1 MTAVANPFDPSRPKT
16 TRGDI
21 QSSVGKEI
29 GVSRWIAIDQ
39 SRIDA
44 FGKLT
49 EDLYFIH
56 MDPERAKKETPF
68 GGAIAHGF
76 LTLSM
81 LSAMAYDALPDLEG
95 RTMGMNYGFD
105 KIKFLSP
112 VPAGSR
118 VRAHFVVGAATA
130 KSDRELVIRYD
141 VTVEIEGKPKPA
153 LAAEWLTIAF
163 FG

>member
-1 MTAVANPFDPSRPKT
+1 MTATPFNASRPKT
-16 TRGDI
+16 SLHEI
-21 QSSVGKEI
+21 EASVGKEV
-29 GVSRWIAIDQ
+29 GVSRWIVIDQ
-39 SRIDA
+39 ARIDA

-81 LSAMAYDALPDLEG
+81 LSAMAYDALPEVEG

-105 KIKFLSP
+105 KIRFLSP
-112 VPAGSR
+112 VPAGSK
-118 VRAHFVVGAATA
+118 VRGRFVISQVEK
-130 KSDRELVIRYD
+130 KSPQQVVVRYA
-141 VTVEIEGKPKPA
+141 VSVEIEGKPKPA
-153 LAAEWLTIAF
+153 LAAEWLTVAF

>member
-1 MTAVANPFDPSRPKT
+1 MSATATPFNATRAKT
-16 TRGDI
+16 NLAEIEAG
-21 QSSVGKEI
+21 VGKEV
-29 GVSRWIAIDQ
+29 GVSRWITIDQ
-39 SRIDA
+39 ARIDA

-81 LSAMAYDALPDLEG
+81 LSAMAYDALPEVEG

-105 KIKFLSP
+105 KIRFLSP

-118 VRAHFVVGAATA
+118 VRGHFTISQVEKKSPQQIVV
-130 KSDRELVIRYD
+130 RYA
-141 VTVEIEGKPKPA
+141 VSVEIEGKPKPA
-153 LAAEWLTIAF
+153 LAAEWLTVAF